1 MADLDI
7 DHLTA
12 AQIEA
17 LQSRLAEQLAAKRA
31 SEKAELVA
39 EIIQLVDARGYDPQE
54 ILAMLSRKV
63 ASSTA
68 AYVNPNDPTE
78 VWSGQ
83 GRRPKWL
90 KDLLDSGHTLDEFR
104 SSQP

>member
-1 MADLDI
+1 MADLDL
-7 DHLTA
+7 DNLSA

-17 LQSRLAEQLAAKRA
+17 LQERLAAQLEAKRA
-31 SEKAELVA
+31 SEKVELVA
-39 EIIQLVDARGYDPQE
+39 QIVRLVDASGYDMPE
-54 ILAMLSRKV
+54 ILAMLSRQV
-63 ASSTA
+63 ATTTA

-104 SSQP
+104 SSRP

>member
-39 EIIQLVDARGYDPQE
+39 EIIQLVDARGYDLQE
-54 ILAMLSRKV
+54 ILALLSRKV
-63 ASSTA
+63 ASVTA

-90 KDLLDSGHTLDEFR
+90 KDLLDSGHMLDEFR